1 MSGSTDIS
9 LLIPPKASATALR
22 TPSGSPDPTTR
33 DALAIFSRTAPSES
47 RVHGVCED
55 ELHLHELG
63 QADAIADVA
72 GASAAIHDLT
82 PSAIFCAR
90 IVAGI

>member
-1 MSGSTDIS
+1 
-9 LLIPPKASATALR
+9 
-22 TPSGSPDPTTR
+22 
-33 DALAIFSRTAPSES
+33 
-47 RVHGVCED
+47 VCED